1 MKLQFRDIEPFV
13 AKPNPAARVVVVYGP
28 DSGLVVE
35 RAQTIAKSQVK
46 DLSDPFNVAMLTGD
60 QIIGDP
66 ARLYDEAFAQSLMG
80 GNRVVYIRDGAD
92 ALSPIIKDYL
102 KEPSPYTLVVIEA
115 GELGTKSSLRALA
128 EKAENA
134 AAIPC
139 YVEDERDLT
148 RFIQGALKD
157 SGFNIDRDALA
168 ALAGSLVGDR
178 AVARGEFE
186 KLLTYKLSDSDKVIR
201 LADVEAC
208 QGDVRNRTFD
218 ELVHAVGMGDVPRM
232 AASLA
237 ALTREQ
243 TAAVAILR
251 TVQGH
256 FRRLYQCHLKME
268 DGADPK
274 AAMKSLNPPVFFKF
288 EDQFITQLR
297 RWPRH
302 RIENLLN
309 ALNNVEAQTKQTA
322 MPADTLTA
330 QILLKTAMA
339 ARAA

>member
-13 AKPNPAARVVVVYGP
+13 AKPNPVARVIVVYGP
-28 DSGLVVE
+28 DQGLVAE
-35 RAQTIAKSQVK
+35 RAKTMAKTQVP
-46 DLSDPFNVAMLTGD
+46 DLNDPFNVAALTNAQLID
-60 QIIGDP
+60 DP
-66 ARLYDEAFAQSLMG
+66 ARLNDEAFAQSLMG
-80 GNRVVYIRDGAD
+80 GNRLVYIRDGAD
-92 ALSPIIKDYL
+92 SLTPLLKDYL
-102 KEPSPYTLVVIEA
+102 KAPSPHTLTIIEA

-148 RFIQGALKD
+148 RFLQTAAKD
-157 SGFNIDRDALA
+157 ANLNFDRDALA
-168 ALAGSLVGDR
+168 AMAGALVGDR

-186 KLLTYKLSDSDKVIR
+186 KLVTYKFSDSDRNIH

-208 QGDVRNRTFD
+208 AGDVRSRTFD
-218 ELVHAVGMGDVPRM
+218 ELVHAVGLGDVARM
-232 AASLA
+232 SASLA

-256 FRRLYQCHLKME
+256 FRRLYQCHLKM
-268 DGADPK
+268 DGGADPK
-274 AAMKSLNPPVFFKF
+274 SAMKSLNPPVFFKF
-288 EDQFITQLR
+288 EDAFITQLR

-302 RIENLLN
+302 RIENVLH
-309 ALNNVEAQTKQTA
+309 ALNNVEAQTKQTG
-322 MPADTLTA
+322 MPADTLAA

-339 ARAA
+339 A